1 MKTAKKKYS
10 DRQLL
15 SSLPLLRLEKDYLD
29 AAKRREHGNAKKIIK
44 QFHDQFFPQLSVLGR
59 RKLSTRLAKITE
71 LLNKKKDLF
80 KMVDNTIDH
89 VHRTWDIIEY
99 TCQICGIISNNKFP
113 KVYPCKH
120 DTICS
125 KCQNG
130 RLYCVTCN
138 TPIDYEMTSK
148 LRTSNNRQHERE
160 LLEKAA
166 EDERE
171 KANKLLRMNALRER
185 RKQALAGVK
194 LEQQFQQQKR
204 QLEADKE
211 QEDRM
216 IVQAK
221 ARALRDGKSFKNVE
235 EKSKKSRQKRT
246 SYL

>member
-1 MKTAKKKYS
+1 METGKKKYS

-15 SSLPLLRLEKDYLD
+15 SSLALLRLEKDYLD
-29 AAKRREHGNAKKIIK
+29 AAKRKEHGNAKNIIK

-59 RKLSTRLAKITE
+59 RKLSTRLAKTTE
-71 LLNKKKDLF
+71 ILNRKEDRL

-99 TCQICGIISNNKFP
+99 TCQICGIKSNNKFP

-120 DTICS
+120 ATICS
-125 KCQNG
+125 NCQNG

-138 TPIDYEMTSK
+138 TPIDYDLTSK
-148 LRTSNNRQHERE
+148 LRSSKNRQQERE

-171 KANKLLRMNALRER
+171 KANKMLRMNALRER
-185 RKQALAGVK
+185 RKLALAGVK

-204 QLEADKE
+204 QLEVQRE
-211 QEDRM
+211 QEARM
-216 IVQAK
+216 VVQAK
-221 ARALRDGKSFKNVE
+221 ARALREGKSFKNVE
-235 EKSKKSRQKRT
+235 EESKKSRQKRT